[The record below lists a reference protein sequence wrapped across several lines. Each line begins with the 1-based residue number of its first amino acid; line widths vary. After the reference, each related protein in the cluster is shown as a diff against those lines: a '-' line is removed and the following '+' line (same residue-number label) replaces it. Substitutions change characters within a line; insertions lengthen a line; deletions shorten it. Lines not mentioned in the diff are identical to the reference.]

1 MCSCAAKMLSHTN
14 TLMFNDN
21 KSDVRTTPLNVSPY
35 TAQKMNFC
43 IKDVFS
49 KSWIG
54 LNCHITAFFVQWYD
68 SLTLFKMDILGLLT
82 SAGCLKAP
90 LPKICYAYPTTMKL
104 GQVIPNI

>member
-1 MCSCAAKMLSHTN
+1 MIDISEGPSQDPDMCSCAAKMLSHTN

-49 KSWIG
+49 KS
-54 LNCHITAFFVQWYD
+54 
-68 SLTLFKMDILGLLT
+68 
-82 SAGCLKAP
+82 
-90 LPKICYAYPTTMKL
+90 
-104 GQVIPNI
+104 